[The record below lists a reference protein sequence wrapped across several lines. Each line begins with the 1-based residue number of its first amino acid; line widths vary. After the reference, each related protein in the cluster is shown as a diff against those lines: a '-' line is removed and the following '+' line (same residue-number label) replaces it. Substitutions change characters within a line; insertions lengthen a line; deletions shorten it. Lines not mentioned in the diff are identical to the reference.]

1 MKSKYDFPNLVGIA
15 DGTIL
20 PLEYK
25 LGLCGDDY
33 LCCKGCYAVNSL
45 LVCDNQLHVHYMI
58 IGYAGST
65 HDNRVWTN
73 SKMFLNSMAYFCN
86 NQYLLGDSAFL
97 PGAHMVPSYK
107 KLPGKELSV
116 QQEWCNAKIAKP
128 RIKSEHYIGL
138 IKGKF
143 QYFKCICVQI
153 HEKKDMRRIIC
164 LFTCAVILHNLVVW
178 DLVPADWELRG

>member
-1 MKSKYDFPNLVGIA
+1 MSKYDFPNLVGIA

-20 PLEYK
+20 PLKYK
-25 LGLCGDDY
+25 PGLYGEDY

-45 LVCDNQLHVHYMI
+45 LICDNQSRVHYMI

-65 HDNRVWTN
+65 HNNRVWTN
-73 SKMFLNSMAYFCN
+73 SKMFLNPMAYFGN

-107 KLPGKELSV
+107 KLPGKALSV

-128 RIKSEHYIGL
+128 QIKSEHFIGL

-153 HEKKDMRRIIC
+153 CEKKDM
-164 LFTCAVILHNLVVW
+164 H
-178 DLVPADWELRG
+178 